1 MNILTKRC
9 MEYITLIIL
18 MSAYRVLL
26 NYCLFIDHPL
36 SSLIPTDLESKAFI
50 DEEEKLRGRA

>member
-1 MNILTKRC
+1 MNILTKRY

-26 NYCLFIDHPL
+26 NCYLFIHHPL

-50 DEEEKLRGRA
+50 DEEEKLSGRV